1 MALQIINAAG
11 PDPEQIVQQIVQAI
25 EAAIPDARADV
36 ACGSPGHFEIS
47 VTSAAFEGKS
57 KVQQH
62 QLVYGAIT
70 PLMSGDAA
78 PVHAVDRLDCR
89 LP

>member
-1 MALQIINAAG
+1 MALQIIGTG
-11 PDPEQIVQQIVQAI
+11 PGPEKIVQQLREAI
-25 EAAIPDARADV
+25 AAALPDAEAEV
-36 ACGSPGHFEIS
+36 SCASPGHFEIR
-47 VTSAAFEGKS
+47 VTSRAFEGRS
-57 KVQQH
+57 RVQQH
-62 QLVYGAIT
+62 QLVYAAIA